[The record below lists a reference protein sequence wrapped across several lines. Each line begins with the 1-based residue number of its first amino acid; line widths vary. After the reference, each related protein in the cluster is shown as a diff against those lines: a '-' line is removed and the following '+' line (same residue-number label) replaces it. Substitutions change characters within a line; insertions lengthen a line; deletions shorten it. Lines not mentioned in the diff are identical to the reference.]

1 MINRGVKLDHTF
13 SLLSKIE
20 NLIQINLL
28 PNQDYY
34 TFKGQ

>member
-1 MINRGVKLDHTF
+1 MSGGVKLDHTL